1 MILVRTPPGVALYKL
16 VLIKPADDPNFAP
29 DEGFS
34 DLVFWF
40 DPDFNGHSSGIKPVY
55 PQPLPVS
62 VSKVQPAVVEKAEP
76 PASDMQGRIR
86 VDGND
91 LVDRTH
97 KILAVSKESS
107 RGGDAWQR
115 EHAIESR
122 RFVREL

>member
-16 VLIKPADDPNFAP
+16 VLIKPADDPNFAL

-62 VSKVQPAVVEKAEP
+62 VSKVQPAVVKKPSRQHPICRA
-76 PASDMQGRIR
+76 AS
-86 VDGND
+86 
-91 LVDRTH
+91 
-97 KILAVSKESS
+97 
-107 RGGDAWQR
+107 
-115 EHAIESR
+115 
-122 RFVREL
+122 ELTGMIS